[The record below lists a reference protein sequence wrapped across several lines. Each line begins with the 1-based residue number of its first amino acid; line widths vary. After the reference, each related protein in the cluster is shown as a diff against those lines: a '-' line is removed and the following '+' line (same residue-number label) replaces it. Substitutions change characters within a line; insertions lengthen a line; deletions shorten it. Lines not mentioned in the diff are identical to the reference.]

1 MRGPGAGKT
10 DAGWTQGTLSCAL
23 GNALRVFGEFTRY
36 KLTSLQV
43 TYTSCNDF
51 SLWVL
56 LFLHL
61 CLKILSHLDRWLFK
75 KKKSAL
81 NFGFGLYFDFVY
93 QIAFFGHITI
103 ISVLKI
109 GYMSKK
115 SSSVSPNPW
124 VFYTLPFFHFAFSFV
139 CFCFFSFFCKNIKKK
154 GEF

>member
-1 MRGPGAGKT
+1 MLAGRRGRCHVPWEMLWGFSVSLPDINSPRCRWRIHPAT
-10 DAGWTQGTLSCAL
+10 
-23 GNALRVFGEFTRY
+23 VFLCGCCFFTPLLENPVAFR
-36 KLTSLQV
+36 QV
-43 TYTSCNDF
+43 TF
-51 SLWVL
+51 
-56 LFLHL
+56 
-61 CLKILSHLDRWLFK
+61 

-115 SSSVSPNPW
+115 SLSVSPNPW

-139 CFCFFSFFCKNIKKK
+139 CFCFFSFFCKNIKKR